1 MRSVR
6 EVQRVS
12 ALKFKKLSL
21 IGFKSFANKLEVK
34 FGEGIT
40 AIVGPNGCGKSN
52 VADAV
57 RWVLGEQSAKLLR
70 GSNMQDVIFNGTE
83 KRKALSY
90 AEVSLTFDNHNRS
103 LFPSYDYEEV
113 VISRKLFRSGES
125 EYYRNGS
132 LCRLRD
138 ISEMLRDAG
147 FSVEGYTII
156 GQGRVIEII
165 NSKPEDRRA
174 IFEEAAGITKY
185 KFKKNEAERKNARTR
200 DNLVRLNDILSN
212 DTERLGPL
220 ARQAEKTRTYRDLK
234 ERLKHHEINLYINQY
249 ETASSTK
256 DRLSEVISGI
266 DAEIAE
272 KQAAYNQASA
282 DYNSAM
288 NELQSIDYNLEKL
301 RTELMDLSVDKE
313 KISGQI
319 GLYKQQLDSISSQ
332 NMALM
337 ASNSALNDNYNNLT
351 NTAAQ
356 KQDEH
361 NRKAEELKSSREQ
374 YEKLNAE
381 YTVLVDKVAAEE
393 NRINAARKALIAAME
408 RRADV
413 NRSVG
418 ELSAERVSLTDQ
430 IEELKMRM
438 EIAEGK
444 ISTAANA
451 LEKKTAELEK
461 LQAERA
467 ELSEQKQN
475 AVSENSECVKRLN
488 ELGAKL
494 GQARQDYSALISRK
508 RVLEDVQ
515 KDAYTHSVRKLLD
528 DAENNPH
535 IKQLIVGVIGQAII
549 VKEGFEAAVDMAL
562 GSAVNNI
569 VTKNEDDAKQL
580 VEHLKANKYGRATF
594 LPITSFKPRS
604 IDGNLIPLLRR
615 QGCFGIATNAL
626 TYDPVFDT
634 VIKGLLGSTVIVDNM
649 DTAVR
654 LARDSKY
661 GFRIVTLDGDIVTPQ
676 GAITGGSKKSDAT
689 NVFAHE
695 RTLKDITAQTENLKS
710 SIESAQT
717 ERDGLAVRNEELT
730 KRVREFTEDIHE
742 YELAAAALAAE
753 QTAIRGELNTLTEAR
768 SADEQNVNA
777 MSERL
782 EIITADLDA
791 AERSQNEIGM
801 DERNEETARIGK
813 QFDELRQKRDVM
825 HNSVVEHNLRIV
837 TLEKDVEALQ
847 NDIARLK
854 SEAVATAQRIES
866 NNMTILGNNRTM
878 QECDDKIKR
887 LTESSS
893 DGNDKRREQIKEKLD
908 GLSQYKNDLN
918 VKTVES
924 DKARLEYND
933 AIAALTERKH
943 EQEILLTQV
952 DVNMDLM
959 QQRVSEEYGLGYEDC
974 LQFKDESYD
983 AENGEVEIV
992 KLKRRIASLG
1002 SINENAI
1009 EEAQELSQK
1018 CNQLSIQ
1025 RDDMMKS
1032 LADEERII
1040 KEMSANMMRDFDDCF
1055 EKIRKNFREI
1065 FSELFNGGT
1074 ADLELTEN
1082 EDPLLRGVEIKAQPP
1097 AKHLQSITLLSGGEK
1112 TLTAIAILF
1121 AIMKLRPMPF
1131 CLLDE
1136 IEAALDDANVG
1147 RVAAALKKFSTH
1159 TQLIAITHRKPTMEQ
1174 ADCLYGVTM
1183 EEKGVSSIVSVR
1195 LSDALKNA
1203 ETVSAK
1209 Q

>member
-1 MRSVR
+1 M
-6 EVQRVS
+6 
-12 ALKFKKLSL
+12 KFKKLSL

-70 GSNMQDVIFNGTE
+70 GSNMQDVIFSGTE

-90 AEVSLTFDNHNRS
+90 AEVALTFDNHNRS

-138 ISEMLRDAG
+138 INEMLRDAG
-147 FSVEGYTII
+147 FAIEGYTII
-156 GQGRVIEII
+156 GQGRVMEII
-165 NSKPEDRRA
+165 NSKPEDRRS
-174 IFEEAAGITKY
+174 IFEEAAGISKY
-185 KFKKNEAERKNARTR
+185 KYKKNEAERKNARTR
-200 DNLVRLNDILSN
+200 ENLVRLNDILSN
-212 DTERLGPL
+212 DTERLAPL
-220 ARQAEKTRTYRDLK
+220 ARQAEKTRIYFDLK

-266 DAEIAE
+266 DAQIAE
-272 KQAAYNQASA
+272 QQGLYNQATS
-282 DYNSAM
+282 DYNNAM
-288 NELQSIDYNLEKL
+288 SELQSIDSNLEKL
-301 RTELMDLSVDKE
+301 RAELLDLSVDKE
-313 KISGQI
+313 KVAGQI
-319 GLYKQQLDSISSQ
+319 GLYRQQLDSLSSQ
-332 NMALM
+332 NMSLM
-337 ASNSALNDNYNNLT
+337 ATNSALNDNYNNLT
-351 NTAAQ
+351 ETATQ
-356 KQDEH
+356 KQNEL
-361 NRKAEELKSSREQ
+361 NIKSELLKTTREE

-381 YTVLVDKVAAEE
+381 YTRIADKVIEE
-393 NRINAARKALIAAME
+393 ESRINAMRKALIDAME
-408 RRADV
+408 RRAAV

-418 ELSAERVSLTDQ
+418 ELTAERASLEEQSAEYSARIKSLSER
-430 IEELKMRM
+430 IE
-438 EIAEGK
+438 
-444 ISTAANA
+444 TATIDLDNRS
-451 LEKKTAELEK
+451 AELEK
-461 LQAERA
+461 LQAECA
-467 ELSEQKQN
+467 GLTEQKTGMAAEN
-475 AVSENSECVKRLN
+475 AECVDRLN
-488 ELGAKL
+488 VLNAEIGRGK
-494 GQARQDYSALISRK
+494 QDLSALVSRK
-508 RVLEDVQ
+508 KVLEDVQ

-528 DAENNPH
+528 DSNSNMRIRAA
-535 IKQLIVGVIGQAII
+535 IVGVIGQVIT

-562 GSAVNNI
+562 GTAVNNI
-569 VTKNEDDAKQL
+569 VTKDEDDAKLL

-604 IDGNLIPLLRR
+604 IDQSLMPLLERD
-615 QGCFGIATNAL
+615 GCYGVATNAVS
-626 TYDPVFDT
+626 YDSIFDP

-649 DTAVR
+649 DTAVA

-661 GFRIVTLDGDIVTPQ
+661 AFRIVTLDGDIVTPQ

-695 RTLKDITAQTENLKS
+695 RTLKEITAQVDVLKAN
-710 SIESAQT
+710 IEKGQA
-717 ERDGLAVRNEELT
+717 ERDELVRRSDELV
-730 KRVREFTEDIHE
+730 KRVRELTEDIRE
-742 YELAAAALAAE
+742 YELAIASRTAELAAM
-753 QTAIRGELNTLTEAR
+753 RGEMNVLTDSKA
-768 SADEQNVNA
+768 ADEHALNL
-777 MSERL
+777 MRERL
-782 EIITADLDA
+782 VNIVADLDA
-791 AERSQNEIGM
+791 VEKTQGDIGV
-801 DERNEETARIGK
+801 DARNEETARINRE
-813 QFDELRQKRDVM
+813 FDELRAERDRL
-825 HNSVVEHNLRIV
+825 HSSVVEANLQIV
-837 TLEKDVEALQ
+837 TLEKDTEALQ
-847 NDIARLK
+847 NDIARVK
-854 SEAVATAQRIES
+854 SEAVATVQRIEN
-866 NNMTILGNNRTM
+866 NNMTILGNNRAM
-878 QECDDKIKR
+878 QEFDDKIKR
-887 LTESSS
+887 LTESNS
-893 DGNDKRREQIKEKLD
+893 DGNDKRREEIKSKLD
-908 GLSQYKNDLN
+908 GLSQYKADLN

-952 DVNMDLM
+952 DVNMDMM

-983 AENGEVEIV
+983 AESGEIEVA

-1018 CNQLSIQ
+1018 CNKLSLQ

-1040 KEMSANMMRDFDDCF
+1040 KEMSANMMRDFDACF
-1055 EKIRKNFREI
+1055 EKIRTNFRAI

-1097 AKHLQSITLLSGGEK
+1097 AKHLQSISLLSGGEK

-1147 RVAAALKKFSTH
+1147 RVANMLKKFSIN
-1159 TQLIAITHRKPTMEQ
+1159 TQLIVITHRKPTMEQ

-1203 ETVSAK
+1203 ETVAAE